1 MNVLFNIASLF
12 IIFISIFSINDAL
25 IVTNKIPKTI
35 AVAGASGRL
44 GRQVVEQLLVATNST
59 CKIKACVRDIKK
71 GKEILSDL
79 PSKVG
84 VPSSRLEIIQSN
96 FRKDSDIEEL
106 CKDIDTM
113 IWCATGFTDQSSIV
127 NKLVGLLRLKFAP
140 QSTIDIEAVA
150 TIGEILKAK
159 GSLPKKTPRIIM
171 CSSAGVT
178 RPSWS
183 EEKKERYIGAS
194 DIPIVR
200 LNPFNILDVKAEG
213 EEALRQT
220 GVDYC
225 ILRPT
230 GLADQWPNGRPI
242 LSQGDVAVGRICR
255 QDVAKLLVSL
265 VDEPNSNGKTIEA
278 LAAPSLPY
286 PRSFD
291 DQLQRLVNDKDCKN
305 GLPQALLD
313 ANYALLQQLLP
324 GETLKANE
332 LAAGQKYEEFDND
345 KEGFLGKRGE
355 EDMPIATS

>member
-1 MNVLFNIASLF
+1 M
-12 IIFISIFSINDAL
+12 IIFFIARNNAL
-25 IVTNKIPKTI
+25 IITNKVPKTI

-44 GRQVVEQLLVATNST
+44 GRQVVEQLLSATNST
-59 CKIKACVRDIKK
+59 CIVKACVRDVEK

-79 PSKVG
+79 PSKLG
-84 VPSSRLEIIQSN
+84 VPPSRLEIIRSN
-96 FRKDSDIEEL
+96 FRKESDIKDL

-113 IWCATGFTDQSSIV
+113 VWCATGFTDQSSTV

-140 QSTIDIEAVA
+140 QSTIDIQAVS
-150 TIGEILKAK
+150 TIGEILKLK
-159 GSLPKKTPRIIM
+159 GPLPKRSPRIIM

-183 EEKKERYIGAS
+183 KEKKDRYVGAS

-265 VDEPNSNGKTIEA
+265 VDEPNCNGKTIEA
-278 LAAPSLPY
+278 LSAPSLPY

-291 DQLQRLVNDKDCKN
+291 DQLKRLVYDKDCKN

-345 KEGFLGKRGE
+345 EEGFLGKRGE
-355 EDMPIATS
+355 ENMPIATS